1 MLMLNLFHHSSVTL
15 GCVVAVLLGSG
26 TVWGQQ
32 GARDIELVELKTTLE
47 TSARQIRE
55 LDAQL
60 ASAKLQVATLTQSLA
75 AANAQSTSAQEQY
88 GKLREV
94 MEGLG
99 IGALE
104 GNRDE
109 LQNKLLTAAS
119 DLRISEESRRISSE
133 ALVSL
138 SEASLLFAK
147 DPTSAEARDAL
158 NSAIAQV
165 EGIIG
170 PSFNI
175 TGDVATDLH
184 NTKVV
189 SWKPEAA
196 LAVLNVGSKDGVRVG
211 MPFTLYRDDQA
222 IAQVVAVDVRKSVS
236 GVVVQET
243 LSRNLSP
250 SVGDRGQIN
259 PNRAF

>member
-1 MLMLNLFHHSSVTL
+1 MLNLFHRSSVSL
-15 GCVVAVLLGSG
+15 SCFAAVLVGSG
-26 TVWGQQ
+26 VVWGQQ
-32 GARDIELVELKTTLE
+32 GAVDIELVELKTTLE

-60 ASAKLQVATLTQSLA
+60 AAAKLQVATLTQSLA
-75 AANAQSTSAQEQY
+75 TANAQSTSAQEKY

-119 DLRISEESRRISSE
+119 DLRISEEARRVSNE
-133 ALVSL
+133 ALITL
-138 SEASLLFAK
+138 SESALLFVK
-147 DPTSAEARDAL
+147 DPSNVEAREAL

-165 EGIIG
+165 EQTVGQG
-170 PSFNI
+170 LNSS
-175 TGDVATDLH
+175 GEVASDLH

-196 LAVLNVGSKDGVRVG
+196 LAVLNVGARDGVRVG
-211 MPFTLYRDDQA
+211 MPFTLYRDDQP